1 MSTNNLLNQPSAN
14 TTTGTS
20 FDRREGTTH
29 IRRRLAAMTAL
40 AVLVMGAAACGP
52 DETGP
57 ADAGNDVATDSTS
70 PDVDDDT
77 GTVTGT
83 ATPEVE
89 PAASGEYMV
98 TINGFWVT
106 SETWDHAFEVDGK
119 GDEVYLST
127 GTKVLDASGNPVLDV
142 QGGGLVSRSK
152 VMGDTNQQNN
162 RLACGSRSP
171 AGGIRSGDWCMIE
184 RPWELDGIGPQSD
197 RPPMKVI
204 QTTLVDGQNS
214 LVVSPTIWEWDGG
227 ADAYTEWTTFFR
239 DAVNKVPPPA
249 AGGTGAIVL
258 TASKIGLELALAAA
272 PIIGQAGDRPI
283 GIQEQSGASMKFDPY
298 VITLDYQAA
307 EWLVNNDPSG
317 KGKGVLELHYKDAD
331 KYRGDYSVYLQVTKL
346 A

>member
-1 MSTNNLLNQPSAN
+1 MSTNSLLNQSSSDP
-14 TTTGTS
+14 TTRTS
-20 FDRREGTTH
+20 FDRRRATTH
-29 IRRRLAAMTAL
+29 TRRRFAATAAL
-40 AVLVMGAAACGP
+40 AVLVVGTAACGP
-52 DETGP
+52 VETGSDDP
-57 ADAGNDVATDSTS
+57 GAGVATDSST
-70 PDVDDDT
+70 PEIDAGT
-77 GTVTGT
+77 GTVTDT
-83 ATPEVE
+83 STPEVE
-89 PAASGEYMV
+89 PAPSGEYMV

-106 SETWDHAFEVDGK
+106 SETWDHAGEVDGK

-162 RLACGSRSP
+162 RLACGSRSS

-184 RPWELDGIGPQSD
+184 RPWELDGIGPQPD

-239 DAVNKVPPPA
+239 DAVNEVPAPA
-249 AGGTGAIVL
+249 TGGTGAIVL
-258 TASKIGLELALAAA
+258 TAAKIGLELALAAA

-283 GIQEQSGASMKFDPY
+283 GIQEQSGSSVKFDPY
-298 VITLDYQAA
+298 LITLDYKAA

-317 KGKGVLELHYKDAD
+317 KGKGVIELQYKDAA
-331 KYRGDYSVYLQVTKL
+331 KYRGDYSLYLQVTKL
-346 A
+346 G

>member
-1 MSTNNLLNQPSAN
+1 MSTNDLLNPPNAD
-14 TTTGTS
+14 TTTATS
-20 FDRREGTTH
+20 FARREVATRT
-29 IRRRLAAMTAL
+29 RRRLVAMTAL
-40 AVLVMGAAACGP
+40 AVFVMSAAGCGP
-52 DETGP
+52 DKTGP
-57 ADAGNDVATDSTS
+57 ATTGNEGATDSTS
-70 PDVDDDT
+70 PGETD
-77 GTVTGT
+77 TVTE
-83 ATPEVE
+83 TPASQVE
-89 PAASGEYMV
+89 PASGEYMV

-127 GTKVLDASGNPVLDV
+127 GTKVLDASGNPVVEV

-171 AGGIRSGDWCMIE
+171 SGGIKSGDWCMIE
-184 RPWELDGIGPQSD
+184 RPWQLDESGPQPD

-214 LVVSPTIWEWDGG
+214 LVVSPTIWERDGG
-227 ADAYTEWTTFFR
+227 ADAYAEWTAFFR
-239 DAVNKVPPPA
+239 DAVNNVPAPA

-258 TASKIGLELALAAA
+258 TAAKIGLELALAAA
-272 PIIGQAGDRPI
+272 PIMGQAGDRPI
-283 GIQEQSGASMKFDPY
+283 GIEEQSGSSVTFDPY
-298 VITLDYQAA
+298 VITLDYKAA

-317 KGKGVLELHYKDAD
+317 KGLGVLELNYKDAD